1 MIRLIVSDVDG
12 TLAPEG
18 AKELDPHLFYFIK
31 ELQKRGIR
39 FAAASGRQYESVL
52 NVFLPIRNEIFII
65 ADNGAYIV
73 EAGNVLA
80 SNVFSGDTWK
90 SIIRYIRKIPQSHF
104 MISSMSGSY
113 TESKNRAFL
122 HLLADNYAVHLKYA
136 QDVTA
141 LDLRVS
147 KIGLYL
153 EQPEKMVPG
162 RLAEEG
168 KQIFGSS
175 AHVVA
180 SGSCWV
186 DFVAPG
192 TDKGNALRKLQKM
205 LRITPEET
213 MAFGD
218 NHNDLEML
226 RCAVESYAV
235 PGAPP
240 LVREAAKHV
249 LPAGPEENGV
259 LHMLEHVV
267 QEFDQTKNDTKQNI
281 DHKKSL

>member
-18 AKELDPHLFYFIK
+18 ARELDPHLFHFIK
-31 ELQKRGIR
+31 ELQKRKIR
-39 FAAASGRQYESVL
+39 FVAASGRQYESVR
-52 NVFLPIRNEIFII
+52 NIFLPVCNEIFFI
-65 ADNGAYIV
+65 ADNGAYII

-80 SNVFSGDTWK
+80 ANTFSGDTWK
-90 SIIRYIRKIPQSHF
+90 SIIRHIRKVPDSHF
-104 MISSMSGSY
+104 MVSSMDGSF
-113 TESKNRAFL
+113 TESRKGSFHR
-122 HLLADNYAVHLKYA
+122 LLTDNYAVQLKYA

-153 EQPEKMVPG
+153 ERPEEMVPG
-162 RLAEEG
+162 HIAEEG
-168 KQIFGSS
+168 TRIFGTS

-192 TDKGNALRKLQKM
+192 TDKGNALHKLQQM
-205 LRITPEET
+205 LRISPEET

-218 NHNDLEML
+218 NHNDIGMFLS
-226 RCAVESYAV
+226 AGESYAV
-235 PGAPP
+235 STAP
-240 LVREAAKHV
+240 LQVREAANHV
-249 LPAGPEENGV
+249 LAAGPEGSGV
-259 LHMLEHVV
+259 MHMLEYVI
-267 QEFDQTKNDTKQNI
+267 QESDKSKNDI
-281 DHKKSL
+281 A

>member
-18 AKELDPHLFYFIK
+18 AKALDPHLFYYIK

-52 NVFLPIRNEIFII
+52 NVFQPIRDEIFFI

-73 EAGNVLA
+73 EAGNLLA
-80 SNVFSGDTWK
+80 ANTFSGDTWK
-90 SIIRYIRKIPQSHF
+90 SIIRHIRKIPGSHF
-104 MISSMSGSY
+104 MVSSMDGSF
-113 TESKNRAFL
+113 TESKKSSFL
-122 HLLADNYAVHLKYA
+122 RLLSDNYAVYLKYVE
-136 QDVTA
+136 DVTA

-153 EQPEKMVPG
+153 ENPEEMVPG
-162 RLAEEG
+162 KLAEEG
-168 KQIFGSS
+168 ARIFGDA

-192 TDKGNALRKLQKM
+192 TDKGNALHKLQQM
-205 LRITPEET
+205 LRITPQET

-218 NHNDLEML
+218 NHNDMGMFSN
-226 RCAVESYAV
+226 AGESYAV
-235 PGAPP
+235 AAAP
-240 LVREAAKHV
+240 LQVREAAKHV
-249 LPAGPEENGV
+249 LQDGSEGSGVMHTLKLLIEEI
-259 LHMLEHVV
+259 
-267 QEFDQTKNDTKQNI
+267 DKTKN
-281 DHKKSL
+281 

>member
-18 AKELDPHLFYFIK
+18 ARELDPHLFYFIK

-52 NVFLPIRNEIFII
+52 NVFRPVWDEIFFI
-65 ADNGAYIV
+65 ADNGAYIM
-73 EAGNVLA
+73 EADNVLA
-80 SNVFSGDTWK
+80 ANTFSGDTWK
-90 SIIRYIRKIPQSHF
+90 SIIRHIRKIPQSHF
-104 MISSMSGSY
+104 MVSSMDGSF
-113 TESKNRAFL
+113 TESKKSSFL
-122 HLLADNYAVHLKYA
+122 RLLADNYAVHLKYA

-153 EQPEKMVPG
+153 ERPELMIPG
-162 RLAEEG
+162 QLAEEG
-168 KQIFGSS
+168 ARIFGDA

-192 TDKGNALRKLQKM
+192 TDKGVALHKLQEM
-205 LRITPEET
+205 LRITPGET

-218 NHNDLEML
+218 NHNDMGMFHH
-226 RCAVESYAV
+226 AGESYAV
-235 PGAPP
+235 ASAPAP
-240 LVREAAKHV
+240 VREAAKYV
-249 LPAGPEENGV
+249 LPDGPEGSGV
-259 LHMLEHVV
+259 MSTLEHVLQKYV
-267 QEFDQTKNDTKQNI
+267 DEPASE
-281 DHKKSL
+281 H